1 MARQVADTTLTRMAE
16 PLHLP
21 AAILEPRGPAGAFL
35 LTDEQVAAL
44 GEGRKAFPVTVT
56 VNGVTLPLRLAR
68 MKGENMIGLA
78 KAAREQAGLA
88 LGDTV
93 DVVVAADATER
104 TVEVPDDLAAALAA
118 VPAAQAAFEKLAQS
132 HRKEY
137 VRWIT
142 EARKEATR
150 ADRIAKAVE
159 MVQAGK
165 VR

>member
-1 MARQVADTTLTRMAE
+1 M
-16 PLHLP
+16 
-21 AAILEPRGPAGAFL
+21 LEPRGPAGAFI
-35 LTDEQVAAL
+35 LTDEQVTTL

-56 VNGVTLPLRLAR
+56 VNGTTLPLRLAR
-68 MKGENMIGLA
+68 MKGENLIGLA
-78 KAAREQAGLA
+78 RSAREKAGLS

-93 DVVVAADATER
+93 DVVIAADTAER

-118 VPAAQAAFEKLAQS
+118 VPAAHAAFDKLAYS

-137 VRWIT
+137 VRWVT

-150 ADRIAKAVE
+150 ADRVAKTVE
-159 MVQAGK
+159 MVQAGQ

>member
-1 MARQVADTTLTRMAE
+1 
-16 PLHLP
+16 LP
-21 AAILEPRGPAGAFL
+21 AAISPRLTGATLEPRGPAGAFL

-56 VNGVTLPLRLAR
+56 VNGTTLPLRLAR

-78 KAAREQAGLA
+78 KAARDQAGLT

-93 DVVVAADATER
+93 DVVIAADTAER
-104 TVEVPDDLAAALAA
+104 SVEVPDDLAAALAA
-118 VPAAQAAFEKLAQS
+118 VPAALAAFDKLAYS

-137 VRWIT
+137 VRWVT
-142 EARKEATR
+142 EAKKEATR
-150 ADRIAKAVE
+150 ADRIARTVE